1 MPWFKVSDKEIL
13 KTDLSWNLLSH
24 STCFDLNLFHCNK
37 KFFQVQYCCEQK
49 GYGMRIEAKNLVK
62 IYGDRSV
69 VNDISFEMSK
79 GEVVCL
85 LGPNG
90 AGKTTT
96 FYMVVGLVKPNKGH
110 ILLDGEDITSWPMNE
125 RARAGIGYLP
135 QEASIFRKLSVED
148 NIKLVLEM
156 NEKLTVD
163 EKKRKLEELLTE
175 FGIARL
181 RSYAAVS
188 LSGGER
194 RRVEIARALA
204 ASPDF
209 MLLDEPF
216 AGIDPIAIGEIKDNI
231 RKISKDKGLGVL
243 ITDHNPKATLSIT
256 DRAYVIFDG
265 KIKIQ
270 GKSEDVAVD
279 PVAKEFYLGKDFA
292 L

>member
-1 MPWFKVSDKEIL
+1 
-13 KTDLSWNLLSH
+13 
-24 STCFDLNLFHCNK
+24 
-37 KFFQVQYCCEQK
+37 
-49 GYGMRIEAKNLVK
+49 
-62 IYGDRSV
+62 
-69 VNDISFEMSK
+69 
-79 GEVVCL
+79 
-85 LGPNG
+85 
-90 AGKTTT
+90 
-96 FYMVVGLVKPNKGH
+96 MVVGLVKPYRGH
-110 ILLDGEDITSWPMNE
+110 VFLDDEDITEWPMNL
-125 RARAGIGYLP
+125 RAKAGIGYLP
-135 QEASIFRKLSVED
+135 QETSIFRKLNVED

-156 NEKLTVD
+156 NDKLTVD
-163 EKKRKLEELLTE
+163 EKKRKLEELLVE
-175 FGIARL
+175 FGVKKLRKAPSIA
-181 RSYAAVS
+181 

-231 RKISKDKGLGVL
+231 RKISEDKGLGVL

-270 GKSEDVAVD
+270 GRSVEVAND
-279 PVAKEFYLGKDFA
+279 PVAKEFYLGKDFQ

>member
-1 MPWFKVSDKEIL
+1 MK
-13 KTDLSWNLLSH
+13 
-24 STCFDLNLFHCNK
+24 
-37 KFFQVQYCCEQK
+37 
-49 GYGMRIEAKNLVK
+49 IEAKNLVK

-69 VNDISFEMSK
+69 VNDVSFEIDK

-96 FYMVVGLVKPNKGH
+96 FYMIVGLAKPDGGH
-110 ILLDGEDITSWPMNE
+110 VLLEGKDISTWPMNL
-125 RARAGIGYLP
+125 RAKAGIGYLP
-135 QEASIFRKLSVED
+135 QEASIFRKLTVED
-148 NIKLVLEM
+148 NIKLVLQM
-156 NEKLTVD
+156 NDKLTQD
-163 EKKRKLEELLTE
+163 EKKRKLEELLSE
-175 FGIARL
+175 FGILHL
-181 RSYAAVS
+181 RSYDAVK

-216 AGIDPIAIGEIKDNI
+216 AGIDPIAIGDIKDNI
-231 RKISKDKGLGVL
+231 RKISQDKGLGVL

-265 KIKIQ
+265 QIKIQ
-270 GKSEDVAVD
+270 GKSTDVAVD
-279 PVAKEFYLGKDFA
+279 PVAKEFYLGKDFE

>member
-1 MPWFKVSDKEIL
+1 
-13 KTDLSWNLLSH
+13 
-24 STCFDLNLFHCNK
+24 
-37 KFFQVQYCCEQK
+37 
-49 GYGMRIEAKNLVK
+49 MRIEARNLVK
-62 IYGDRSV
+62 VYGDRSV
-69 VNDISFEMSK
+69 VNDVSFDINK

-96 FYMVVGLVKPNKGH
+96 FYMVVGLVKPYKGH
-110 ILLDGEDITSWPMNE
+110 VYLDDDDISSWPMNL
-125 RARAGIGYLP
+125 RAKAGIGYLP
-135 QEASIFRKLSVED
+135 QEMSIFRKLNVED

-156 NEKLTVD
+156 NDKLTVN
-163 EKKRKLEELLTE
+163 EKRKKLEELLTE
-175 FGIARL
+175 FGVLKLRKAPSIA
-181 RSYAAVS
+181 

-231 RKISKDKGLGVL
+231 RKISEDKGLGVL

-270 GKSEDVAVD
+270 GKSVDVAND
-279 PVAKEFYLGKDFA
+279 PVAKEFYLGKDFQ

>member
-1 MPWFKVSDKEIL
+1 
-13 KTDLSWNLLSH
+13 
-24 STCFDLNLFHCNK
+24 
-37 KFFQVQYCCEQK
+37 
-49 GYGMRIEAKNLVK
+49 MRIEARNLIKV
-62 IYGDRSV
+62 YGDRSV
-69 VNDISFEMSK
+69 VNDVSFDINK

-96 FYMVVGLVKPNKGH
+96 FYMVVGLVKPYKGH
-110 ILLDGEDITSWPMNE
+110 IFLDDEDISEWPMNL
-125 RARAGIGYLP
+125 RAKAGVGYLP
-135 QEASIFRKLSVED
+135 QETSIFRKLNVED

-156 NEKLTVD
+156 NDKLTVD
-163 EKKRKLEELLTE
+163 EKRKKLEELLVE
-175 FGIARL
+175 FGVKKLRKAPSIA
-181 RSYAAVS
+181 

-216 AGIDPIAIGEIKDNI
+216 AGIDPIAIGDIKDNI
-231 RKISKDKGLGVL
+231 RKISEDKGLGVL

-270 GKSEDVAVD
+270 GRSVDVAND
-279 PVAKEFYLGKDFA
+279 PVAKEFYLGKDFQ

>member
-1 MPWFKVSDKEIL
+1 
-13 KTDLSWNLLSH
+13 
-24 STCFDLNLFHCNK
+24 
-37 KFFQVQYCCEQK
+37 
-49 GYGMRIEAKNLVK
+49 
-62 IYGDRSV
+62 
-69 VNDISFEMSK
+69 
-79 GEVVCL
+79 
-85 LGPNG
+85 
-90 AGKTTT
+90 
-96 FYMVVGLVKPNKGH
+96 MVVGLVKPNSGH
-110 ILLDGEDITSWPMNE
+110 IMLDNQDISSWPMNI
-125 RARAGIGYLP
+125 RAKAGIGYLP

-148 NIKLVLEM
+148 NIKLVLQM
-156 NEKLTVD
+156 NEKLTED

-175 FGIARL
+175 FGVLRL
-181 RSYAAVS
+181 RNYSAVS

-231 RKISKDKGLGVL
+231 RKISQDKGLGVL

>member
-1 MPWFKVSDKEIL
+1 MIVGLIKPNSG
-13 KTDLSWNLLSH
+13 H
-24 STCFDLNLFHCNK
+24 
-37 KFFQVQYCCEQK
+37 
-49 GYGMRIEAKNLVK
+49 
-62 IYGDRSV
+62 IYLDRE
-69 VNDISFEMSK
+69 DIS
-79 GEVVCL
+79 
-85 LGPNG
+85 
-90 AGKTTT
+90 T
-96 FYMVVGLVKPNKGH
+96 
-110 ILLDGEDITSWPMNE
+110 WPMNI
-125 RARAGIGYLP
+125 RAKAGIGYLP

-148 NIKLVLEM
+148 NIKLVLQM
-156 NEKLTVD
+156 NEKLTED

-175 FGIARL
+175 FGILRL

-231 RKISKDKGLGVL
+231 RKISEGKGLGVL

-265 KIKIQ
+265 QIKIQ

>member
-1 MPWFKVSDKEIL
+1 
-13 KTDLSWNLLSH
+13 
-24 STCFDLNLFHCNK
+24 
-37 KFFQVQYCCEQK
+37 
-49 GYGMRIEAKNLVK
+49 MRIEAKNLIK

-69 VNDISFEMSK
+69 VNNVSFHINK

-96 FYMVVGLVKPNKGH
+96 FYMIVGLIKPNKGH
-110 ILLDGEDITSWPMNE
+110 IFLDGEDISAWPMNE
-125 RARAGIGYLP
+125 RAKAGIGYLP

-156 NEKLTVD
+156 NDKLTVN
-163 EKKRKLEELLTE
+163 EKRKKLEELLSE
-175 FGIARL
+175 FGILRL
-181 RSYAAVS
+181 RSNAAVS

-216 AGIDPIAIGEIKDNI
+216 AGIDPIAINDIKDNI
-231 RKISKDKGLGVL
+231 RKISEDKGLGIL

-265 KIKIQ
+265 QIKIQ
-270 GKSEDVAVD
+270 GRSEDVAVD
-279 PVAKEFYLGKDFA
+279 PVAKQYYLGEDFK

>member
-1 MPWFKVSDKEIL
+1 
-13 KTDLSWNLLSH
+13 
-24 STCFDLNLFHCNK
+24 
-37 KFFQVQYCCEQK
+37 
-49 GYGMRIEAKNLVK
+49 MRIEAKNLIK

-69 VNDISFEMSK
+69 VNDVSFDINK

-110 ILLDGEDITSWPMNE
+110 IFLDGEDISCWPMNE
-125 RARAGIGYLP
+125 RAKAGIGYLP

-156 NEKLTVD
+156 NDKLTVN

-175 FGIARL
+175 FGILKL

-216 AGIDPIAIGEIKDNI
+216 AGIDPIAIGD
-231 RKISKDKGLGVL
+231 

-270 GKSEDVAVD
+270 GKSVDVAND
-279 PVAKEFYLGKDFA
+279 PVAKEFYLGKDFT

>member
-1 MPWFKVSDKEIL
+1 MEI
-13 KTDLSWNLLSH
+13 T
-24 STCFDLNLFHCNK
+24 
-37 KFFQVQYCCEQK
+37 
-49 GYGMRIEAKNLVK
+49 AKNLVK

-69 VNDISFEMSK
+69 VNNISFNMNK

-96 FYMVVGLVKPNKGH
+96 FYMVVGLVKPNKGQ
-110 ILLDGEDITSWPMNE
+110 ILLDGQDITTWPMNI
-125 RARAGIGYLP
+125 RAKAGIGYLP
-135 QEASIFRKLSVED
+135 QEASIFRKLTVED

-156 NEKLTVD
+156 NDKLTEN

-175 FGIARL
+175 FGVLKL
-181 RSYAAVS
+181 RNYSAVS

-231 RKISKDKGLGVL
+231 RKLSEDKGLGVL

-270 GKSEDVAVD
+270 GRSQDVAVD

>member
-1 MPWFKVSDKEIL
+1 M
-13 KTDLSWNLLSH
+13 
-24 STCFDLNLFHCNK
+24 K
-37 KFFQVQYCCEQK
+37 K
-49 GYGMRIEAKNLVK
+49 IEAKNLIK

-69 VNDISFEMSK
+69 VNDVSFEINK

-96 FYMVVGLVKPNKGH
+96 FYMVVGLVKPNKGA
-110 ILLDGEDITSWPMNE
+110 IMLDGQDISAWPMNI
-125 RARAGIGYLP
+125 RAKAGIGYLP
-135 QEASIFRKLSVED
+135 QEASIFRKLNVED

-175 FGIARL
+175 FGVLKL
-181 RSYAAVS
+181 RYAPAVA

-231 RKISKDKGLGVL
+231 KKISQDKGLGVL

-270 GKSEDVAVD
+270 GRSQDVAVD
-279 PVAKEFYLGKDFA
+279 PVAKEFYLGKDFT

>member
-1 MPWFKVSDKEIL
+1 
-13 KTDLSWNLLSH
+13 
-24 STCFDLNLFHCNK
+24 
-37 KFFQVQYCCEQK
+37 
-49 GYGMRIEAKNLVK
+49 MRIEAKNLIK

-69 VNDISFEMSK
+69 VNDVSFDINK

-110 ILLDGEDITSWPMNE
+110 IFLDGEDISCWPMNE
-125 RARAGIGYLP
+125 RAKACIGYLP

-156 NEKLTVD
+156 NDKLTVN
-163 EKKRKLEELLTE
+163 EKKRKLEELLSE
-175 FGIARL
+175 FGILRL

-209 MLLDEPF
+209 MLLDEPL
-216 AGIDPIAIGEIKDNI
+216 AGIDPIAIGDIKDNI
-231 RKISKDKGLGVL
+231 KKISKEKGLGVL
-243 ITDHNPKATLSIT
+243 ITDHNQKETLSIT

-270 GKSEDVAVD
+270 GKSVDVAND

>member
-1 MPWFKVSDKEIL
+1 
-13 KTDLSWNLLSH
+13 
-24 STCFDLNLFHCNK
+24 
-37 KFFQVQYCCEQK
+37 
-49 GYGMRIEAKNLVK
+49 MRIEARNLVK
-62 IYGDRSV
+62 VYGDRSV
-69 VNDISFEMSK
+69 VNDISFDMNK

-96 FYMVVGLVKPNKGH
+96 FYMVVGLVKPYKGH
-110 ILLDGEDITSWPMNE
+110 IFLDDEDITTWPMNL
-125 RARAGIGYLP
+125 RAKAGIGYLP
-135 QEASIFRKLSVED
+135 QETSIFRKLNVED

-156 NEKLTVD
+156 NDKLTVD
-163 EKKRKLEELLTE
+163 EKRKKLEELLVE
-175 FGIARL
+175 FGVKKLRKAPSIA
-181 RSYAAVS
+181 

-231 RKISKDKGLGVL
+231 RKISEDKGLGVL

-270 GKSEDVAVD
+270 GRSVDVGND
-279 PVAKEFYLGKDFA
+279 RVAKEFYLGKDFQ

>member
-1 MPWFKVSDKEIL
+1 MMK
-13 KTDLSWNLLSH
+13 
-24 STCFDLNLFHCNK
+24 
-37 KFFQVQYCCEQK
+37 
-49 GYGMRIEAKNLVK
+49 IEAKNLIK

-69 VNDISFEMSK
+69 VNDVSFYIEK

-96 FYMVVGLVKPNKGH
+96 FYMIVGLVKPNKGQVF
-110 ILLDGEDITSWPMNE
+110 IDEKEITSCPMNL
-125 RARAGIGYLP
+125 RAKAGIGYLP
-135 QEASIFRKLSVED
+135 QENSIFRKLTVED
-148 NIKLVLEM
+148 NLKLVLEM
-156 NEKLTVD
+156 NDKLTVN
-163 EKKRKLEELLTE
+163 EKSKKMEELLEE
-175 FGIARL
+175 FGIAKL
-181 RSYAAVS
+181 RNYPAIA

-216 AGIDPIAIGEIKDNI
+216 AGIDPIAIGDIKDNI
-231 RKISKDKGLGVL
+231 RKISKEKGLGVL

-270 GKSEDVAVD
+270 GKSTDVAND
-279 PVAKEFYLGKDFA
+279 PVAKEFYLGKDFR

>member
-1 MPWFKVSDKEIL
+1 MQIQS
-13 KTDLSWNLLSH
+13 
-24 STCFDLNLFHCNK
+24 
-37 KFFQVQYCCEQK
+37 
-49 GYGMRIEAKNLVK
+49 KNLVK

-69 VNDISFEMSK
+69 VNDISFYVDK

-96 FYMVVGLVKPNKGH
+96 FYMVVGLIKPNMGSVH
-110 ILLDGEDITSWPMNE
+110 IDNQDITKWPMNE

-135 QEASIFRKLSVED
+135 QENSIFRNLNVED

-156 NEKLTVD
+156 NDKLTVD
-163 EKKRKLEELLTE
+163 EKSRKLEELLSE
-175 FGIARL
+175 FGVLKL
-181 RSYAAVS
+181 RKAPAVA

-231 RKISKDKGLGVL
+231 RKISEEKGLGVL

-270 GKSEDVAVD
+270 GKSEDVAND
-279 PVAKEFYLGKDFA
+279 PVAKEFYLGKDFQ

>member
-1 MPWFKVSDKEIL
+1 MV
-13 KTDLSWNLLSH
+13 
-24 STCFDLNLFHCNK
+24 K
-37 KFFQVQYCCEQK
+37 K
-49 GYGMRIEAKNLVK
+49 GSIMRIEAKNLVK

-69 VNDISFEMSK
+69 VNDVTFHVDK

-96 FYMVVGLVKPNKGH
+96 FYMIVGLIKPNGGSVY
-110 ILLDGEDITSWPMNE
+110 IDNREITTWPMNL

-135 QEASIFRKLSVED
+135 QENSIFRKLNVEE

-163 EKKRKLEELLTE
+163 EQRKMLETLLGE
-175 FGIARL
+175 FGIEKL
-181 RSYAAVS
+181 RKTPAVA

-204 ASPDF
+204 ACPDF

-216 AGIDPIAIGEIKDNI
+216 AGIDPIAIVDIKENI
-231 RKISKDKGLGVL
+231 RKISEEKGLGVL

-265 KIKIQ
+265 RIMIE
-270 GKSEDVAVD
+270 GDSERVAND
-279 PVAKEFYLGKDFA
+279 PIAKKLYLGKDFQ

>member
-1 MPWFKVSDKEIL
+1 
-13 KTDLSWNLLSH
+13 
-24 STCFDLNLFHCNK
+24 
-37 KFFQVQYCCEQK
+37 
-49 GYGMRIEAKNLVK
+49 MRITTKNLVK

-69 VNDISFEMSK
+69 VNDISFYMDK

-96 FYMVVGLVKPNKGH
+96 FYMVVGLVRPNSGQ
-110 ILLDGEDITSWPMNE
+110 IFLDDQDVTAWPMNE
-125 RARAGIGYLP
+125 RAKSGIGYLP
-135 QEASIFRKLSVED
+135 QENPIFRGLNVED

-156 NEKLTVD
+156 NDKLTEC
-163 EKKRKLEELLTE
+163 EKTRMLEELLTE
-175 FGIARL
+175 FGVLKL
-181 RSYAAVS
+181 RKSPSVA

-231 RKISKDKGLGVL
+231 RKISEEKGLGVL

-265 KIKIQ
+265 QIKIQ
-270 GKSEDVAVD
+270 GKSKDVAND
-279 PVAKEFYLGKDFA
+279 PTAREFYLGKDFQ

>member
-1 MPWFKVSDKEIL
+1 
-13 KTDLSWNLLSH
+13 
-24 STCFDLNLFHCNK
+24 
-37 KFFQVQYCCEQK
+37 
-49 GYGMRIEAKNLVK
+49 MRIEARKLVK
-62 IYGDRSV
+62 VYGDRSV
-69 VNDISFEMSK
+69 VNDISFDMNK

-96 FYMVVGLVKPNKGH
+96 FYMVVGLVKPYKGH
-110 ILLDGEDITSWPMNE
+110 IFLDDEDITTWPMNL
-125 RARAGIGYLP
+125 RAKAGIGYLP
-135 QEASIFRKLSVED
+135 QETSIFRKLNVED

-156 NEKLTVD
+156 NDKLTVD
-163 EKKRKLEELLTE
+163 EKRKKLEELLVE
-175 FGIARL
+175 FGVKKLRKAPSIA
-181 RSYAAVS
+181 

-231 RKISKDKGLGVL
+231 RKISEDKGLGVL

-270 GKSEDVAVD
+270 GRSVDVAND
-279 PVAKEFYLGKDFA
+279 PVAKEFYLGKDFQ

>member
-1 MPWFKVSDKEIL
+1 
-13 KTDLSWNLLSH
+13 
-24 STCFDLNLFHCNK
+24 
-37 KFFQVQYCCEQK
+37 
-49 GYGMRIEAKNLVK
+49 MRIETKNLVK

-69 VNDISFEMSK
+69 VNDISFYVDK

-96 FYMVVGLVKPNKGH
+96 FYMVVGLIKPNKGAVY
-110 ILLDGEDITSWPMNE
+110 INDKNITTWPMNE
-125 RARAGIGYLP
+125 RAIAGIGYLP
-135 QEASIFRKLSVED
+135 QENSIFRNLNVED
-148 NIKLVLEM
+148 NLKLVLEM
-156 NEKLTVD
+156 NDKLTVD
-163 EKKRKLEELLTE
+163 EKSRKLEELLAE
-175 FGIARL
+175 FGVIKL
-181 RSYAAVS
+181 RKAPAVA

-209 MLLDEPF
+209 ILLDEPF
-216 AGIDPIAIGEIKDNI
+216 AGIDPIAIGEIKENI
-231 RKISKDKGLGVL
+231 RKISEDKGLGIL

-270 GKSEDVAVD
+270 GRSEDVARD
-279 PVAKEFYLGKDFA
+279 PVAKQYYLGKDFE

>member
-1 MPWFKVSDKEIL
+1 MK
-13 KTDLSWNLLSH
+13 
-24 STCFDLNLFHCNK
+24 
-37 KFFQVQYCCEQK
+37 
-49 GYGMRIEAKNLVK
+49 IEAKNLIK

-69 VNDISFEMSK
+69 VNDVTFDVNK

-96 FYMVVGLVKPNKGH
+96 FYMVVGLVKPNGGQV
-110 ILLDGEDITSWPMNE
+110 LLNGEDISTWPMNL
-125 RARAGIGYLP
+125 RSKAGIGYLP
-135 QEASIFRKLSVED
+135 QEASIFRKLTVED
-148 NIKLVLEM
+148 NLKLVLEM
-156 NEKLTVD
+156 NDKLNRD
-163 EKKRKLEELLTE
+163 EKRDKLEELLDE
-175 FGIARL
+175 FGITKL
-181 RSYAAVS
+181 RGATAIS

-194 RRVEIARALA
+194 RRAELARALA

-209 MLLDEPF
+209 ILLDEPF
-216 AGIDPIAIGEIKDNI
+216 TGIDPIAIGEIKENI
-231 RKISKDKGLGVL
+231 RKLSDDKGLGVL

-279 PVAKEFYLGKDFA
+279 PVAKEFYLGKDFQ

>member
-1 MPWFKVSDKEIL
+1 
-13 KTDLSWNLLSH
+13 
-24 STCFDLNLFHCNK
+24 
-37 KFFQVQYCCEQK
+37 
-49 GYGMRIEAKNLVK
+49 MRIETENLIK

-69 VNDISFEMSK
+69 VNDVSFYIDK

-96 FYMVVGLVKPNKGH
+96 FYMVVGLIKPNSGRVYIDKK
-110 ILLDGEDITSWPMNE
+110 DITTWPMNE
-125 RARAGIGYLP
+125 RALAGIGYLP
-135 QEASIFRKLSVED
+135 QENSIFRNLNVED

-156 NEKLTVD
+156 NNKLTVD
-163 EKKRKLEELLTE
+163 EKSRKLEELLSE
-175 FGIARL
+175 FGVLKL
-181 RSYAAVS
+181 RKSPAVA

-216 AGIDPIAIGEIKDNI
+216 AGIDPIAIGEIKENI
-231 RKISKDKGLGVL
+231 RKISEDKGLGIL

-265 KIKIQ
+265 KIMIE
-270 GKSEDVAVD
+270 GRSEDVAKD
-279 PVAKEFYLGKDFA
+279 PVAKQYYLGKDFE

>member
-1 MPWFKVSDKEIL
+1 
-13 KTDLSWNLLSH
+13 
-24 STCFDLNLFHCNK
+24 
-37 KFFQVQYCCEQK
+37 
-49 GYGMRIEAKNLVK
+49 MRIEAKNLVK

-69 VNDISFEMSK
+69 VNDISFYMNK

-96 FYMVVGLVKPNKGH
+96 FYMIVGLIKPNSG
-110 ILLDGEDITSWPMNE
+110 DIYVDNQCITDWPMNI
-125 RARAGIGYLP
+125 RAKAGIGYLP
-135 QEASIFRKLSVED
+135 QENSIFRKLTVEE
-148 NIKLVLEM
+148 NLQLVLEM
-156 NEKLTVD
+156 NDKLTIN
-163 EKKRKLEELLTE
+163 EKKSKLEELLNE
-175 FGIARL
+175 FGVERL
-181 RSYAAVS
+181 RKYPSVA

-216 AGIDPIAIGEIKDNI
+216 AGIDPIAIGDIKDNI
-231 RKISKDKGLGVL
+231 RKISEEKGLGVL

-265 KIKIQ
+265 KIKIE
-270 GKSEDVAVD
+270 GKSSDVAED
-279 PVAKEFYLGKDFA
+279 PIAKEFYLGKDFQ